1 MNEESIDLS
10 SLWEIISKKIPL
22 IIMVTVLITMISGII
37 TFFLIEPEYKS
48 TVAVFISD
56 QKTGN
61 SELENIND
69 LNMYQK
75 LVDTYAEIAKSRTVA
90 NDIIETLDLDLTVSE
105 LQGMISTSPR
115 GNTQFLN
122 LMVTSP
128 DRESAYQITNQLAI
142 SLKDVSMSLRGI
154 DIVQILDAANVP
166 AGPSSPNLRL
176 NLAIGFVL
184 GLMVSIFGVFLLEF
198 MDKTVKDEDFI
209 KDELKLPFLGALP
222 DFKSYS

>member
-1 MNEESIDLS
+1 MNEETIDLS
-10 SLWEIISKKIPL
+10 SLWKIISKKIPL
-22 IIMVTVLITMISGII
+22 IIMVTLLVTMISGII
-37 TFFLIEPEYKS
+37 TFFFIEPTYKS

-61 SELENIND
+61 SELETIND

-90 NDIIETLDLDLTVSE
+90 SEIIETLDLSLEINE

-122 LMVTSP
+122 LMVTSS
-128 DRESAYQITNQLAI
+128 DREMAYQITNQLAI
-142 SLKDVSMSLRGI
+142 TLKEVSEDLRGI

-166 AGPSSPNLRL
+166 NSPSSPNLRL

-184 GLMVSIFGVFLLEF
+184 GMMVSVFGVFLLEF
-198 MDKTVKDEDFI
+198 LDKTVKSDDFI
-209 KDELKLPFLGALP
+209 TEELQLPFLGALP
-222 DFKSYS
+222 DTLG

>member
-1 MNEESIDLS
+1 MNEETIDLS
-10 SLWEIISKKIPL
+10 SLWKIISKKIPL
-22 IIMVTVLITMISGII
+22 IIMVTLLVTMISGII
-37 TFFLIEPEYKS
+37 TFFFIEPTYKS

-61 SELENIND
+61 SELETIND

-90 NDIIETLDLDLTVSE
+90 SEIIETLNLSLEINE

-122 LMVTSP
+122 LMVTSS
-128 DRESAYQITNQLAI
+128 DREMAYQITNQLAI
-142 SLKDVSMSLRGI
+142 TLKEVSEDLRGI

-166 AGPSSPNLRL
+166 NSPSSPNLKL

-184 GLMVSIFGVFLLEF
+184 GMMVSVFGVFLLEF
-198 MDKTVKDEDFI
+198 LDKTVKSDDFI
-209 KDELKLPFLGALP
+209 TEELQLPFLGALP
-222 DFKSYS
+222 NTLG